1 MQRTTPAMAGVLVLF
16 LALGVIYSLVTPI
29 FEASDE
35 LWHYPVVKHIAD
47 GRGLPVQNPASPAMW
62 NQEGSQPPLYYALA
76 ALATAWIDTD
86 DLGERLWY
94 NPNANV
100 GTPLASGNKN
110 MIVHTDREAFPWRGT
125 TLAVRLIRWLSVLL
139 QAFTVWLTYLIARE
153 IAPARRDLAT
163 AAAALVAFNPM
174 FLFIAGS
181 VNNDN
186 LVVPLATF
194 ALWLLVRTLR
204 QGWITPV
211 QLVALG
217 VTLGLAA
224 LTKLSGAL
232 LMPLAAVVLTIVAA
246 RKRAW
251 RAWVV
256 FGAVLGLL
264 VAAIAGWWFVRNWQ
278 LYGDPTGLNVML
290 AIAGRRPAPLSPGD
304 LLAEFQGFRMSY
316 WAVFGGFNVTGSVWL
331 YRLYD
336 ALSLIA
342 LAGWIPLALR
352 YRDRLR
358 TVQASLV
365 ALLVAWIALVFVFLV
380 RWTLQTT
387 ASQGRLLFP
396 AIGAVA
402 VVLSYGLAGWL
413 PRRWHAPAWAGVGGV
428 LLATAAA
435 IPLLVIAP
443 AFPRPPLLQVDQV
456 PATATPI
463 DLVYDGTLRLLGYE
477 LPQDTVH
484 PGEAVP
490 VTLYWQSVAPTQ
502 ENLIVFIHAVERSAT
517 IAQVDSYPGLGAWP
531 TSLLPTGAV
540 LKDTY
545 HVPIVETATAPAVLR
560 LDVGSYRFSG
570 SDPSGLEEIHG
581 SGLDVG
587 RSLGTV
593 RLLPS
598 DPPVY
603 AIVHPARFDFGEQ
616 VALLGYDPPA
626 PVVRP
631 GQDLELT
638 LYWEAQ
644 TRIADEYQVFV
655 HLVGAEAQPAAQGDQ
670 APLEGAWPTWAW
682 EPGMTLRDEYRVS
695 LPSTLSPGP
704 YELRVGLYR
713 TSDGWRP
720 PVVGP
725 EGRVRDDSA
734 IIGQVEVR

>member
-1 MQRTTPAMAGVLVLF
+1 MKRTTPAMAGVLVLF
-16 LALGVIYSLVTPI
+16 LALGVIYSLVTPV

-47 GRGLPVQNPASPAMW
+47 GSGLPVQDPASPAMW

-76 ALATAWIDTD
+76 ALVTAWIDTD

-94 NPNANV
+94 NPHANV
-100 GTPLASGNKN
+100 GKPLAPGNKN

-125 TLAVRLIRWLSVLL
+125 TLAVHLIRWLSVLL

-153 IAPARRDLAT
+153 VAPGRRDLAT

-174 FLFIAGS
+174 FLFISGS

-186 LVVPLATF
+186 LVAPLAAF

-264 VAAIAGWWFVRNWQ
+264 VAAIAGWWYVRNWQ

-316 WAVFGGFNVTGSVWL
+316 WGVFGGFNVTGSVWL

-336 ALSLIA
+336 ALSLIG
-342 LAGWIPLALR
+342 LAGWIPLVLR
-352 YRDRLR
+352 YRERLR
-358 TVQASLV
+358 TMQASLV
-365 ALLVAWIALVFVFLV
+365 ALLVAWTALVFVFLV
-380 RWTLQTT
+380 RWTLQTA

-413 PRRWHAPAWAGVGGV
+413 PQRWHAPAWAGAGGV

-435 IPLLVIAP
+435 VPLLVIAP
-443 AFPRPPLLQVDQV
+443 AYARPPLLRVDQV
-456 PATATPI
+456 PATAIPL
-463 DLVYDGTLRLLGYE
+463 DLVFDGSLRLLGYE

-484 PGEAVP
+484 PGETAP

-502 ENLIVFIHAVERSAT
+502 ENLVVFIHAVERSST
-517 IAQVDSYPGLGAWP
+517 IGQVDSYPGLGAWP

-545 HVPIVETATAPAVLR
+545 HIPIVETATAPAVLR

-570 SDPSGLEEIHG
+570 SDPSGLELVD
-581 SGLDVG
+581 SNGLDAG
-587 RSLGTV
+587 SSLGTV
-593 RLLPS
+593 RLLPLGS
-598 DPPVY
+598 PDY
-603 AIVHPARFDFGEQ
+603 AIANPMRFDFGEQ
-616 VALLGYDPPA
+616 VALLGYDLPSV
-626 PVVRP
+626 VVRP
-631 GQDLELT
+631 GQDLALT

-644 TRIADEYQVFV
+644 TRITDEYQVFV
-655 HLVGAEAQPAAQGDQ
+655 HLLGAEPQPAAQGDQ
-670 APLEGAWPTWAW
+670 APFEGAWPTWAW
-682 EPGMTLRDEYRVS
+682 EPGMALRDKYRVS
-695 LPSTLSPGP
+695 LPSALAPGL

-734 IIGQVEVR
+734 IIGRVEVR